1 MKRYEREALWK
12 SFILYFLLMSL
23 LYGLFA
29 WMNYRDRRRQLD
41 ETLLSEM
48 KIFSF
53 KPLGGNF
60 DVAFE
65 KKKSDERI
73 WHLVHSSEGPYALF
87 EIPGS
92 RKYLLRIR
100 LPQREYDRRIAA
112 IRREALRGWPLYILS
127 IALLALLF
135 SYYSL
140 NPYRRALRLN
150 EEFVRD
156 ILHDFNTPLSA
167 LRIDLGILRRRLG
180 ENRSVER
187 MLASLDTVHALQENL
202 RAFLARR
209 PGSRE
214 SFGLRPLLEERI
226 DALRGLYPSLTF
238 LDEVPEGVTLDCDRD
253 AFARIVENLLSNACK
268 YNREGGRVRIELHD
282 TLLKIRD
289 NGRGI
294 REPDRAFDRYYREGE
309 RGLGLGLHIVKKLA
323 GDMKIGLKLESMEGE
338 GTTVSLDLRE
348 VMQR

>member
-1 MKRYEREALWK
+1 
-12 SFILYFLLMSL
+12 MSL

-73 WHLVHSSEGPYALF
+73 WHLVHSPEGPYALF

-92 RKYLLRIR
+92 RQYLLRIR
-100 LPQREYDRRIAA
+100 LPQREYDRRIAE

-135 SYYSL
+135 AYYSL
-140 NPYRRALRLN
+140 EPYRRALRLN

-180 ENRSVER
+180 RDRSIER
-187 MLASLDTVHALQENL
+187 MVASLGTVHALQENL

-209 PGSRE
+209 SGGKEPFE
-214 SFGLRPLLEERI
+214 LRPLLEDRI
-226 DALRGLYPSLTF
+226 DTLRGLYPSLRF
-238 LDEVPEGVTLDCDRD
+238 LDEVPAGVVLLCDRN
-253 AFARIVENLLSNACK
+253 AFARIVENLLANACK
-268 YNREGGRVRIELHD
+268 YNRERGQICLELD
-282 TLLKIRD
+282 GTLLRIRD
-289 NGRGI
+289 NGRGM
-294 REPDRAFDRYYREGE
+294 RDPDRAFERYYKEGE

-323 GDMKIGLKLESMEGE
+323 EDMKIGVNLESTEGK
-338 GTTVSLDLRE
+338 GTTVTLDLRE

>member
-1 MKRYEREALWK
+1 
-12 SFILYFLLMSL
+12 MSL

-29 WMNYRDRRRQLD
+29 LMNYRDRRRQLD
-41 ETLLSEM
+41 ETLLNEM

-53 KPLGGNF
+53 KPLGRRF
-60 DVAFE
+60 EVAFE
-65 KKKSDERI
+65 EKKKDEQL
-73 WHLVHSSEGPYALF
+73 WHLVHSPEGPYALF

-92 RKYLLRIR
+92 QKYRLQIR
-100 LPQREYDRRIAA
+100 LPQREYDRRIGE
-112 IRREALRGWPLYILS
+112 IRRETLRGWPLYLLG

-135 SYYSL
+135 AYYSL
-140 NPYRRALRLN
+140 SPYRRALRLN

-268 YNREGGRVRIELHD
+268 YNRKGGRVCIKLD
-282 TLLKIRD
+282 DVLLKIRD
-289 NGRGI
+289 NGRGM
-294 REPDRAFDRYYREGE
+294 REPDRAFERYYKEGE

-323 GDMKIGLKLESMEGE
+323 GDMKIGLKLESRE

-348 VMQR
+348 VMQK

>member
-1 MKRYEREALWK
+1 
-12 SFILYFLLMSL
+12 MSL

-29 WMNYRDRRRQLD
+29 LMNYRDRRRQLD
-41 ETLLSEM
+41 ETLLNEM

-53 KPLGGNF
+53 KPLGGRF
-60 DVAFE
+60 EVAFE
-65 KKKSDERI
+65 EKKKGEQL
-73 WHLVHSSEGPYALF
+73 WHLVHSPQGPYALF

-92 RKYLLRIR
+92 RKFRLRIR
-100 LPQREYDRRIAA
+100 LPQREYDRRIAV
-112 IRREALRGWPLYILS
+112 IRQKALRGWPLYLS
-127 IALLALLF
+127 AIALLALLF
-135 SYYSL
+135 AYYSL
-140 NPYRRALRLN
+140 SPYRRALRLN
-150 EEFVRD
+150 EEFIRD

-180 ENRSVER
+180 ENRNVER
-187 MLASLDTVHALQENL
+187 MLTSLDIVHALQENL

-209 PGSRE
+209 PGGRE
-214 SFGLRPLLEERI
+214 RFGLRSLLEERI
-226 DALRGLYPSLTF
+226 DSLRGLYPSLHF
-238 LDEVPEGVTLDCDRD
+238 QDEVPAGVTLLCDRD

-268 YNREGGRVRIELHD
+268 YNREGGRVRIELND

-289 NGRGI
+289 NGRGM

-323 GDMKIGLKLESMEGE
+323 GDMRIGLKLESREGE